1 MQMEQ
6 RRQGRKKRREDV
18 GREEVGR
25 EANGVDL

>member
-1 MQMEQ
+1 MEQ